1 MDVRVDTVEP
11 SRTAVVAGPF
21 DLSRLMPSWDAVYG
35 FLRGTD
41 TDVRQ
46 TGHNVALYIRGER
59 MEVGVEVD
67 RTFEPYG
74 EVTSS
79 ALPGG
84 RVAHATHTTGY
95 GDLHRTYRALESYC
109 AEHDLTTSGTSWELY
124 GDPDDDDHVDVEI
137 YLLLS

>member
-1 MDVRVDTVEP
+1 MDVCVDTVEP
-11 SRTAVVAGPF
+11 SLTAVVAGPF

-35 FLRGTD
+35 FLRGTN

-46 TGHNVALYIRGER
+46 AGQNVALYHRGER
-59 MEVGVEVD
+59 MEIGVEVD
-67 RTFEPYG
+67 RTFAPCG

-79 ALPGG
+79 SLPSG

-95 GDLHRTYRALESYC
+95 GDLHRTYSAIESFC
-109 AEHDLTTSGTSWELY
+109 AGRGLDTTGTTWEIY

-137 YLLLS
+137 YFLLS

>member
-1 MDVRVDTVEP
+1 MDVRVDTIEP
-11 SRTAVVAGPF
+11 SLTAVVAGPF

-46 TGHNVALYIRGER
+46 TGQNVALYHRGER
-59 MEVGVEVD
+59 MEIGVEVD
-67 RTFEPYG
+67 RAFEPYG

-79 ALPGG
+79 SLPSG

-95 GDLHRTYRALESYC
+95 GDLHRTYSAIESYC
-109 AEHDLTTSGTSWELY
+109 AEHDLAATGTSWEVY
-124 GDPDDDDHVDVEI
+124 GDPDADDHVDVEI
-137 YLLLS
+137 YFLLS